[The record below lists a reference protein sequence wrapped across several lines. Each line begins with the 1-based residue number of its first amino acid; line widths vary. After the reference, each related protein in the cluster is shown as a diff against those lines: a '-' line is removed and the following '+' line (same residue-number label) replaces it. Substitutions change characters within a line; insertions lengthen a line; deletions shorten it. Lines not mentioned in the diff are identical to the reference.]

1 MIVRYLG
8 HSAFLI
14 EDLLLDPFL
23 NGNPKCKTTPGEVNC
38 NIICLT
44 HDHDDH
50 IGDAFEI
57 GKRNNAVIVAIHEIA
72 KYAASEGL
80 RTEGMNIGGT
90 ITVGDWHIKMVEA
103 QHSSNLG
110 HPAGFILKHRKF
122 GRTIYHAGD
131 TGLFSDMRLIGDE
144 GIDIAMLPI
153 GDRYTMGIKDALRAV
168 DLIRPEL
175 VIPMHYGSFP
185 AISVNPEDFKQ
196 DCPVEVEIFKPGEE
210 KDL

>member
-1 MIVRYLG
+1 MKIKYFG

-14 EDLLLDPFL
+14 EDLLTDPFL
-23 NGNPKCKTTPGEVNC
+23 SGNPKCRTTPDEVSC

-50 IGDAFEI
+50 LGDTFEI
-57 GKRNNAVIVAIHEIA
+57 GKRNNSVIVAIHEIA
-72 KYAASEGL
+72 KYAASKGL

-90 ITVGDWHIKMVEA
+90 IIVDDWYIKMVEA
-103 QHSSNLG
+103 LHSSNMG
-110 HPAGFILKHRKF
+110 HPAGFILKHREFNK
-122 GRTIYHAGD
+122 TIYHAGD

-175 VIPMHYGSFP
+175 VIPMHYGTFP
-185 AISVNPEDFKQ
+185 AISVNPGEFKQ
-196 DCPVEVEIFKPGEE
+196 DCPVKVEIFKPGEE

>member
-1 MIVRYLG
+1 MKITYFG

-14 EDLLLDPFL
+14 ENLLTDPFL
-23 NGNPKCKTTPGEVNC
+23 SGNPKCRTTPDEVSC

-50 IGDAFEI
+50 LGDAFEI

-72 KYAASEGL
+72 KYADSKGL

-90 ITVGDWHIKMVEA
+90 IIVGDWHIKMVEA
-103 QHSSNLG
+103 LHSSNMG
-110 HPAGFILKHRKF
+110 HPAGFILKHMEFNK
-122 GRTIYHAGD
+122 TIYHAGD

-168 DLIRPEL
+168 ELIRPEL

-185 AISVNPEDFKQ
+185 AIAVNPWDFKQ

-210 KDL
+210 KEL

>member
-1 MIVRYLG
+1 MNITYFG

-14 EDLLLDPFL
+14 EDLLTDPFL
-23 NGNPKCKTTPGEVNC
+23 SGNPKCRTSPDEVSC

-50 IGDAFEI
+50 LGDAFEI

-72 KYAASEGL
+72 NYAASKGL

-90 ITVGDWHIKMVEA
+90 IIVGDWQIKMVEA
-103 QHSSNLG
+103 LHSSNMG
-110 HPAGFILKHRKF
+110 HPAGFILKHMEFNK
-122 GRTIYHAGD
+122 TIYHAGD

-185 AISVNPEDFKQ
+185 AISVNPRDFKQ
-196 DCPVEVEIFKPGEE
+196 DCRVEVDIFKPGEE

>member
-1 MIVRYLG
+1 MNITYFG

-14 EDLLLDPFL
+14 EGLLTDPFL
-23 NGNPKCKTTPGEVNC
+23 SGNPKCRTSPDEVSC

-50 IGDAFEI
+50 LGDAFEI

-72 KYAASEGL
+72 NYAASKGL

-90 ITVGDWHIKMVEA
+90 IIVGDWQIKMVEA
-103 QHSSNLG
+103 LHSSNMA
-110 HPAGFILKHRKF
+110 HPAGFILKHMEFNK
-122 GRTIYHAGD
+122 TIYHAGD

-153 GDRYTMGIKDALRAV
+153 GDRYTMGIKDALLAV

-175 VIPMHYGSFP
+175 VIPMHYGTFP

-196 DCPVEVEIFKPGEE
+196 DCRVEVEIFKPDEE